1 MSDNMD
7 SFSIF
12 GGRARY
18 VMIMFLFFFLLPH
31 KTYPKSQPCVSSSCG
46 KISNITYPF
55 RLKHDPDHCGNHKYE
70 LDCVNNVTVLK
81 LFDGEYFVESINYN
95 NYTIR
100 IVDHN
105 IQPKNCSPLPRFFL
119 YRRNFTYYKTYPYT
133 EYFDYK
139 NNSYQ
144 YTLNVSDTMPSY
156 YIIDLSM
163 PVIYMKCTSPPSK
176 VVDRYYAD
184 TASCVDQYT
193 YVIVGDP
200 PFGILEPQCRVKLV
214 TLTSLWGG
222 NLSYIDIHKGLS
234 YGFEISWMQVSCHC
248 DECYLNNTIGEL
260 QCGIPYCPFDSCGY
274 WATKFRLL
282 YDYVGGIYDGLREL
296 TGMDKVGLLHLLDDR
311 TEGVYK
317 SSIDIYKAGI
327 VTGRYVL
334 PYLAAKVILGII
346 LFSVLLIYTYRRRHA
361 SIYENIEDFLQGNT
375 LMPIRYSY
383 KEIKQMTKGFKVK
396 LGEGGYGD
404 VYRGNLISGPFVA
417 IKMLKIKSNATGQ
430 EFISEVATIGRIYH
444 SNVVRLIGFCV
455 EGSKRALVYEYMPNG
470 SLDKYIFNKEGA
482 ISLTYNQIYEI
493 SLGVARGISYLH
505 QGCDMQILH
514 FDIKPH
520 NILLDENFVPKV
532 SDFGLAKLYPIDNS
546 IVTLTAA
553 RGTIGYMAPELFY
566 YNIGGIS
573 YKADVYSFGML
584 LIEMASRRRNLNPQ
598 AEHSSELYFPFW
610 IYDQLYKNRERE
622 MEDVIMEEINDV
634 LKKMFLV
641 ALWCIQLKP
650 IDRPSMNKVV
660 EMLEGDIG
668 NIEMPPKPLLYP
680 HETIQENF
688 NINSDETVSDTGST
702 SYVEEIPTN
711 PLLKYSA

>member
-1 MSDNMD
+1 MLGDGTNIGFWKDRWIGTEPLCNRYAELLGKSSQKD
-7 SFSIF
+7 STIAMMGYWESEAWKWNFNWSVTLTNDDLALFHELYALLAQYSIV
-12 GGRARY
+12 R
-18 VMIMFLFFFLLPH
+18 
-31 KTYPKSQPCVSSSCG
+31 
-46 KISNITYPF
+46 
-55 RLKHDPDHCGNHKYE
+55 GNS
-70 LDCVNNVTVLK
+70 T
-81 LFDGEYFVESINYN
+81 
-95 NYTIR
+95 
-100 IVDHN
+100 
-105 IQPKNCSPLPRFFL
+105 
-119 YRRNFTYYKTYPYT
+119 
-133 EYFDYK
+133 FDY
-139 NNSYQ
+139 
-144 YTLNVSDTMPSY
+144 LVEF
-156 YIIDLSM
+156 DLSR
-163 PVIYMKCTSPPSK
+163 PVIYMKCTSPPRN
-176 VVDRYYAD
+176 VVDRYYATD
-184 TASCVDQYT
+184 TASCLDQHT

-200 PFGILEPQCRVKLV
+200 QLGILEPQCRVKFV
-214 TLTSLWGG
+214 TLTSFWRPTSLSNNIIG
-222 NLSYIDIHKGLS
+222 NISYVGIHKALG
-234 YGFEISWMQVSCHC
+234 YGFEISWMQASCPC
-248 DECYLNNTIGEL
+248 DNCYLNDLAGEIHCYHHYWLRQLVFFIIDYIIGIL
-260 QCGIPYCPFDSCGY
+260 RGICEVAGMN
-274 WATKFRLL
+274 KFQEYSTQNRHANE
-282 YDYVGGIYDGLREL
+282 VGIF
-296 TGMDKVGLLHLLDDR
+296 
-311 TEGVYK
+311 
-317 SSIDIYKAGI
+317 
-327 VTGRYVL
+327 TGRYVL
-334 PYLAAKVILGII
+334 PYITVRIMLGII
-346 LFSVLLIYTYRRRHA
+346 LFSVLLIYRYKKRHA

-417 IKMLKIKSNATGQ
+417 IKMLKIKSNANGQ

-444 SNVVRLIGFCV
+444 SNVVRLVGFCV

-470 SLDKYIFNKEGA
+470 SLDKYIFNKEGV

-520 NILLDENFVPKV
+520 NILLDENFIPKV
-532 SDFGLAKLYPIDNS
+532 SDFGLAKLYPTDNS

-584 LIEMASRRRNLNPQ
+584 LIEMASRRRNLNSH
-598 AEHSSELYFPFW
+598 AEHSSQLYFPFW
-610 IYDQLYKNRERE
+610 IYDQLYKNGERE

-650 IDRPSMNKVV
+650 VDRPSMNKVV
-660 EMLEGDIG
+660 EMLEGDIE

-680 HETIQENF
+680 HETIQENLD
-688 NINSDETVSDTGST
+688 INSEETVSDIGST
-702 SYVEEIPTN
+702 SYVEEIATN

>member
-1 MSDNMD
+1 MVSA
-7 SFSIF
+7 SIF
-12 GGRARY
+12 GGKATCCY
-18 VMIMFLFFFLLPH
+18 CYTKCVIMLLCLFLFPH
-31 KTYPKSQPCVSSSCG
+31 QTYPDSHSHACFSSCG
-46 KISNITYPF
+46 KISTITHPF
-55 RLKHDPDHCGNHKYE
+55 RLKLDPDHCGNNKYE
-70 LDCVNNVTVLK
+70 LDCSNNVTILK
-81 LFDGEYFVESINYN
+81 LYDGEYLVESINYN

-100 IVDHN
+100 IVDLN
-105 IQPKNCSPLPRFFL
+105 IQSTDCSSLPRFFL
-119 YRRNFTYYKTYPYT
+119 YQQNFTSKKNINSFQYGFVRRNHMIRYY
-133 EYFDYK
+133 EG
-139 NNSYQ
+139 
-144 YTLNVSDTMPSY
+144 
-156 YIIDLSM
+156 IRLSR

-184 TASCVDQYT
+184 TASCLDQHT
-193 YVIVGDP
+193 YAIVGDLQ
-200 PFGILEPQCRVKLV
+200 FGILEPQCRVMFV
-214 TLTSLWGG
+214 TLTSFWGPTLEFTSNNPIG
-222 NLSYIDIHKGLS
+222 NISYIDIHKALG
-234 YGFEISWMQVSCHC
+234 YGFEISWMQAACRC
-248 DECYLNNTIGEL
+248 DDCYLNDPAGQIHCYN
-260 QCGIPYCPFDSCGY
+260 PRCPDCDHWWVPMAS
-274 WATKFRLL
+274 LL
-282 YDYVGGIYDGLREL
+282 FDYVIGILRGFCEVAGMNKFKEHTNQNPIANEVGIF
-296 TGMDKVGLLHLLDDR
+296 TGKH
-311 TEGVYK
+311 
-317 SSIDIYKAGI
+317 
-327 VTGRYVL
+327 VL
-334 PYLAAKVILGII
+334 PYITARIMLGII

-361 SIYENIEDFLQGNT
+361 SIYENIEDFLQDNT

-417 IKMLKIKSNATGQ
+417 IKMLKIKSNANGQ

-444 SNVVRLIGFCV
+444 SNVVRLVGFCV

-470 SLDKYIFNKEGA
+470 SLDKYIFNKEGV
-482 ISLTYNQIYEI
+482 ISLSYNQIYEI

-520 NILLDENFVPKV
+520 NILLDENFIPKV

-566 YNIGGIS
+566 QNIGGIS

-584 LIEMASRRRNLNPQ
+584 LIEMTSRRRNLNPH
-598 AEHSSELYFPFW
+598 AEHSSQLYFPLW
-610 IYDQLYKNRERE
+610 IYDQLYKNSERE

-650 IDRPSMNKVV
+650 VDRPSMKKVV
-660 EMLEGDIG
+660 EMLEGDIE

-680 HETIQENF
+680 HETIQENLD
-688 NINSDETVSDTGST
+688 IDSKETDVGST
-702 SYVEEIPTN
+702 SYVEEIATN